1 MVLYVSLFGK
11 KEEILGW
18 LELLEQ
24 EKLPFQ
30 YKGKNLRDSSIVNIL
45 VGSKFLE
52 KKTKILIGENKA
64 YILEPSPENKRKDK
78 AGKIPKLI
86 IKRLKNILNLSENIS
101 SSLIRNNNERDKI
114 LDILRDVLIQAFNL
128 INLPYI
134 HIWYYP
140 QPCKTILLLRQDVDY
155 VDQTGL
161 KKLVNVTTRFKIRG
175 TYFINIS
182 GEEEFDEEIGH
193 LKLSEPTTPKRKEI
207 LLKVIKE
214 GNEIANH
221 GFWHW
226 VFKDIKNNA
235 QNIKRCSYDLYKLFG
250 VRPKGFASPGG
261 EWNEN
266 LSKAIE
272 KNRLLYAS
280 NGLSD
285 GGFPYYPYLNDRK
298 TKTLEIPSYFL
309 CDASLEQ
316 INSPESLKLLK
327 DYYLNLIQENINNGK
342 PIAIMGHPH
351 LIGRLADI
359 FYPSIFQ
366 QIKKLKIPVSTIGEF
381 VYWWRKRENI
391 SIKIFYKKS
400 DNQLEISSNTSG
412 FLIQSIFRK
421 RRHLF
426 KIDKGKVKKLLLDK
440 KQGKI

>member
-1 MVLYVSLFGK
+1 MGGF
-11 KEEILGW
+11 
-18 LELLEQ
+18 
-24 EKLPFQ
+24 
-30 YKGKNLRDSSIVNIL
+30 
-45 VGSKFLE
+45 
-52 KKTKILIGENKA
+52 
-64 YILEPSPENKRKDK
+64 
-78 AGKIPKLI
+78 LI
-86 IKRLKNILNLSENIS
+86 I
-101 SSLIRNNNERDKI
+101 
-114 LDILRDVLIQAFNL
+114 
-128 INLPYI
+128 
-134 HIWYYP
+134 
-140 QPCKTILLLRQDVDY
+140 
-155 VDQTGL
+155 
-161 KKLVNVTTRFKIRG
+161 
-175 TYFINIS
+175 
-182 GEEEFDEEIGH
+182 
-193 LKLSEPTTPKRKEI
+193 PT
-207 LLKVIKE
+207 
-214 GNEIANH
+214 
-221 GFWHW
+221 
-226 VFKDIKNNA
+226 
-235 QNIKRCSYDLYKLFG
+235 
-250 VRPKGFASPGG
+250 
-261 EWNEN
+261 
-266 LSKAIE
+266 
-272 KNRLLYAS
+272 
-280 NGLSD
+280 
-285 GGFPYYPYLNDRK
+285 LNDRK

-440 KQGKI
+440 KQGKIWQNEITVS